1 MPDHE
6 EIARGLMERFPGW
19 TTWHGGTT
27 ARWWA
32 LPPVRLAAARLLH
45 ALTPDELAVQ
55 IAQADPSQPAPLV
68 LEAHTG
74 RRLSFRIDE
83 EPQPVR
89 LARRIARDVLAAW
102 GAPHDVDTVLLVVA
116 ELTTNAVSHGEPPI
130 TLALAT
136 VSHEGR
142 PALLVDLD
150 DASPAAPE
158 RREPGEDG
166 GFGMRVVEEL
176 ADMSVH
182 PRPGGKTVRAV
193 IPAPETTRGG
203 TADGADGPADG
214 AAGDTAG
221 GGGTAD
227 GAAPAEAHRSGNPS
241 SPA

>member
-6 EIARGLMERFPGW
+6 QIARGLMERFPGW

-32 LPPVRLAAARLLH
+32 LPPVRLAAARLLN
-45 ALTPDELAVQ
+45 ALTPDELALQ
-55 IAQADPSQPAPLV
+55 IALADPSQPAPPV
-68 LEAHTG
+68 PVGMNTEQRMAF
-74 RRLSFRIDE
+74 RLDE

-89 LARRIARDVLAAW
+89 LARRITRDVLAAW
-102 GAPHDVDTVLLVVA
+102 GSPHDLDTVLLVVA

-136 VSHEGR
+136 VAHDGR

-150 DASPAAPE
+150 DASPATPE

-176 ADMSVH
+176 ADVSVH
-182 PRPGGKTVRAV
+182 PRSDGKTVRAL
-193 IPAPETTRGG
+193 IPAPETTMEGI
-203 TADGADGPADG
+203 AGATPAG
-214 AAGDTAG
+214 
-221 GGGTAD
+221 
-227 GAAPAEAHRSGNPS
+227 AHRSGNS
-241 SPA
+241 SSRA